1 MKFRNILALAF
12 AAVLFTGCG
21 EYQKALKSTD
31 YDYKL
36 DFARRAF
43 ENQKYVQAYTIRTD
57 IVQLFKGTEKAEE
70 SL

>member
-43 ENQKYVQAYTIRTD
+43 ENQKYVQA
-57 IVQLFKGTEKAEE
+57 
-70 SL
+70 